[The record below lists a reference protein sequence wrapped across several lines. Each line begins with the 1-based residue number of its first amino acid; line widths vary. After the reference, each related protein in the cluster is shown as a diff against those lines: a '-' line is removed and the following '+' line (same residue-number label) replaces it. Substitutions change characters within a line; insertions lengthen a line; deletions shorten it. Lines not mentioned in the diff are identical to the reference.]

1 MVVYINI
8 HFEEKTMTAA
18 EKADAAA
25 QTDNGRK
32 RTVDLLARAERQEL
46 LAAWDA
52 LAEKPAAQPV
62 RGPETGLVMVRGRI
76 GGGGDA
82 FNLGEATVSRATIR
96 LSTGEIGH
104 GQLLGTDKQR
114 ARLAAI
120 FDALFQRE
128 ADRPAVEALH
138 RAIASR
144 IEAEDRR
151 TAEETAA
158 TRVDFFTMVRGDD

>member
-1 MVVYINI
+1 M
-8 HFEEKTMTAA
+8 
-18 EKADAAA
+18 DAKLKQESPPDMARPDMA
-25 QTDNGRK
+25 RK
-32 RTVDLLARAERQEL
+32 EGMRLLARASFEEL
-46 LAAWDA
+46 KAAWEA
-52 LAEKPAAQPV
+52 LADKPDVSPV

-82 FNLGEATVSRATIR
+82 FNLGEATVSRATVR

-120 FDALFQRE
+120 FDALFQRDP
-128 ADRPAVEALH
+128 DRAAVEALH
-138 RAIASR
+138 RQIASR
-144 IEAEDRR
+144 VEAKDRR